1 MPRLVLVT
9 GGSGGL
15 GSAVAA
21 RFVAAGDD
29 VLITGRD
36 AGRLARAAEATGARQ
51 VRCDIARPDDVADLV
66 AGLGRP
72 VDVVVGM
79 AGGNTDFDRAAADPA
94 ATTADD
100 AAPAPLA
107 RRLADTADAWR
118 ANLDANLIGTM
129 LTVEATLPEMPEGGS
144 IITVGSIGAEYA
156 GSSYGVAKAAVQ
168 AWTAGLSARVG
179 PRGITANCI
188 APGFVDGTDY
198 FRGRLSDERRE
209 RLVAATHDKRAGAP
223 ADVAGLAWFLA
234 SPGARHVTGQT
245 LHVNGGA
252 HTTR

>member
-9 GGSGGL
+9 GGSGGI
-15 GSAVAA
+15 GSAVAQ
-21 RFVAAGDD
+21 RFVGSGDD
-29 VLITGRD
+29 VVITGRD
-36 AGRLARAAEATGARQ
+36 ADRLARAAEATN
-51 VRCDIARPDDVADLV
+51 ARPVVCDVARPHDVADLV

-79 AGGNTDFDRAAADPA
+79 AGGNTGF
-94 ATTADD
+94 DD
-100 AAPAPLA
+100 AAPAPSDA
-107 RRLADTADAWR
+107 DTPAEADRLAAAADAWR
-118 ANLDANLIGTM
+118 ANLDANLISTV
-129 LTVEATLPEMPEGGS
+129 LTVEATLPQMREGSS

-168 AWTAGLSARVG
+168 AWTAGLSAKVG

-188 APGFVDGTDY
+188 APGFIDETGY
-198 FRGRLSDERRE
+198 FRGKLSVERRE
-209 RLVAATHDKRAGAP
+209 RLIGATHDKRAGLP
-223 ADVAGLAWFLA
+223 ADVAGLTWFLA
-234 SPGARHVTGQT
+234 SPQARHVTGQT

>member
-15 GSAVAA
+15 GSAVAH
-21 RFVAAGDD
+21 RFTAAGDD
-29 VLITGRD
+29 VVITGRD
-36 AGRLARAAEATGARQ
+36 PDRLAHAAGATGARPVQ
-51 VRCDIARPDDVADLV
+51 CDVARPDEVANLV
-66 AGLGRP
+66 TSLDRP

-79 AGGNTDFDRAAADPA
+79 AGGNTDFDRTGTGRPDPTEA
-94 ATTADD
+94 E
-100 AAPAPLA
+100 
-107 RRLADTADAWR
+107 RLADTADAWR
-118 ANLDANLIGTM
+118 ANLDANLLSTV
-129 LTVEATLPEMPEGGS
+129 LTVEAALPTMPEGGA

-188 APGFVDGTDY
+188 SPGFIDETGY
-198 FRGRLSDERRE
+198 FRGKLSEERRE

-234 SPGARHVTGQT
+234 SPDARHVTGQT